1 MRIAPR
7 FIGTQRLLSSL
18 ELPLGET
25 PAVAE
30 VHAVSGHLVRP
41 LRSDSCRWTS
51 DYTTGRFTP

>member
-1 MRIAPR
+1 MRIAVR
-7 FIGTQRLLSSL
+7 FIGDQLLLFSF

-25 PAVAE
+25 PAVVE

-51 DYTTGRFTP
+51 DYTTGR